1 MVYDKYRP
9 VLMPSSKPIERT
21 KRPFRRAAANARLG
35 LRMMFHDRPKLLG
48 TLSGVVF
55 SVVLVLQQLATL
67 FGLVGKNTMFV
78 ENAGADI
85 WIAPKGTIQLQ
96 ASGELERSVLDRARS
111 VDGVAEAEPLVFASA
126 SMARPKG
133 GSEPMTLVG
142 SPLPSRLGAPWNV
155 IAGRTEDLDAPDT
168 IMVDDSAR
176 KNLGDVNMGSVRE
189 VSGRRVRVVGLTWGL
204 QPFAPA
210 YAFTD
215 IALARTLSGTR
226 EGGCQFVLV
235 RTRPG
240 ESSELVATRLRR
252 ALPDEAVMTRTAFR
266 DGIVRTLLVDSA
278 LGISFGFTATFGLIV
293 GFVIVALTMYSAVLD
308 NLRELGTLK
317 AIGCRNGDL
326 TRLVL
331 VQASVYGLG
340 GSFVG
345 LGLGAMLTSGIR
357 SEELSL
363 VVPKVL
369 FLLLPPVMLLVCA
382 TASLLSLRR
391 IRKLEPAMVFR

>member
-1 MVYDKYRP
+1 MLYDTRIA
-9 VLMPSSKPIERT
+9 VHLENAKPPERG
-21 KRPFRRAAANARLG
+21 RVPFARAAANARLG
-35 LRMMFHDRPKLLG
+35 LRMMVHDRPKLLG
-48 TLSGVVF
+48 TMSGVVF
-55 SVVLVLQQLATL
+55 AVVLVLQQLATL

-85 WIAPKGTIQLQ
+85 WIAPKGTLQLQ

-111 VDGVAEAEPLVFASA
+111 VAGVAEAEPLVFASA
-126 SMARPKG
+126 SMARPNG
-133 GSEPMTLVG
+133 GNEPMSLVG

-155 IAGRTEDLDAPDT
+155 IAGRVEDLEAPDT
-168 IMVDDSAR
+168 IFVDDSAR
-176 KNLGDVNMGSVRE
+176 KKLGDVNLGSVRE
-189 VSGRRVRVVGLTWGL
+189 VAGRRVRVVGLTWGL

-210 YAFTD
+210 YAFAD
-215 IALARTLSGTR
+215 IALARKLSGTG
-226 EGGCQFVLV
+226 EGACQFVLV
-235 RTRPG
+235 RIVPG
-240 ESSELVATRLRR
+240 ESSDLVAARLRR
-252 ALPDEAVMTRTAFR
+252 ALPDEAVMTRSAFR

-278 LGISFGFTATFGLIV
+278 LGISFGFTATFGLLV

-317 AIGCRNGDL
+317 AIGCRNEDL
-326 TRLVL
+326 TWLVL

-369 FLLLPPVMLLVCA
+369 FVVLPPLMLLVCA